1 MKPRKDKHEAQR
13 LKALHQCNIL
23 DTSGERFFDEITELA
38 SSICR
43 TPIALISLIDADR
56 QWFKSKVG
64 LGVTETPRILA
75 FCHHAISDPDK
86 VMVVE
91 DATKDS
97 RFRHNA
103 LVTGAPFIRFYAGA
117 PITVGDQFTLGTLC
131 IIDTVPRMPETSELN
146 SLRYLCKQVADELE
160 IRYNRSL
167 KTNGRRNQDTSGALA
182 PPLNYTYVQ
191 AIISALRELDHFQ
204 AKHSKAMLLRYDIT
218 LSQFLCLQALEYGST
233 LNVSDLAEIVSLTSS
248 TLIGIL
254 DRLEKRGLIERERD
268 VSDRRNLKIQISHA
282 GLKLI
287 DEVNGGASN
296 PLHSLIEHLPGT
308 EQQILYRI
316 LQNLVVRVKAKEI
329 LN

>member
-1 MKPRKDKHEAQR
+1 
-13 LKALHQCNIL
+13 
-23 DTSGERFFDEITELA
+23 
-38 SSICR
+38 
-43 TPIALISLIDADR
+43 
-56 QWFKSKVG
+56 
-64 LGVTETPRILA
+64 
-75 FCHHAISDPDK
+75 
-86 VMVVE
+86 
-91 DATKDS
+91 
-97 RFRHNA
+97 
-103 LVTGAPFIRFYAGA
+103 
-117 PITVGDQFTLGTLC
+117 
-131 IIDTVPRMPETSELN
+131 
-146 SLRYLCKQVADELE
+146 
-160 IRYNRSL
+160 
-167 KTNGRRNQDTSGALA
+167 
-182 PPLNYTYVQ
+182 
-191 AIISALRELDHFQ
+191 
-204 AKHSKAMLLRYDIT
+204 MLLRYDIT

-282 GLKLI
+282 GLNLI